1 VKIAAPVNMISSIMQ
16 GGSPCENA
24 PLLRVGANNMEIGA
38 MMAPRPMIMVSATG
52 DWTRNTPQVEYP
64 AVRAVYELYGK
75 AENLETVQIDA
86 PHNYNK
92 ASREAVYRFF
102 GKHALGSTDDA
113 AFAER
118 GIRLE
123 KLQDML
129 ALHGQ
134 QMPVGALSFEG
145 VFRQWK
151 SIARKKFDETRDLDL
166 LRQRLRVVIGAEW
179 PEKVVEAD
187 GALGTGKGDRV
198 PAIRVEGSGVPVVA
212 VHPEGAEA
220 AKRTWPAG
228 RPGLA
233 VDVFQ
238 TGSAVAPR
246 DRSHRF
252 FLTFNRSD
260 DANRVQ
266 DILTAMRRLDAPEV
280 ELVCTGKAA
289 VWCAF
294 AAALAPVRVK
304 LANGVGSFR
313 GSDEDFKR
321 DFFVPGIQ
329 RVGGL
334 DAAMRVLKAR

>member
-1 VKIAAPVNMISSIMQ
+1 
-16 GGSPCENA
+16 
-24 PLLRVGANNMEIGA
+24 MEIGA
-38 MMAPRPMIMVSATG
+38 MMAPRPMIMVAATG

-64 AVRAVYELYGK
+64 AVRTIYELYGK
-75 AENLETVQIDA
+75 AENLETTQIDA

-102 GKHALGSTDDA
+102 GKHALGSTDEK

-118 GIRLE
+118 NIRLE

-129 ALHGQ
+129 ALHGHEL
-134 QMPVGALSFEG
+134 PAGALDFEG
-145 VFRQWK
+145 VFKQWK
-151 SIARKKFDETRDLDL
+151 AIARKKFDETRDIGL
-166 LRQRLRVVIGAEW
+166 LKQRLRVVIGAEW
-179 PEKVVEAD
+179 PEKVVEQA
-187 GALGTGKGDRV
+187 GALSTGMGDRV
-198 PAIRVEGSGVPVVA
+198 PVIRMEGSGMPVVA
-212 VHPEGAEA
+212 VHPDGAEA
-220 AKRTWPAG
+220 ARKTWPAG

-233 VDVFQ
+233 IDAFQ

-266 DILTAMRRLDAPEV
+266 DILTAMRHLGAGNV

-289 VWCAF
+289 VWCTF

-304 LANGVGSFR
+304 LAQGAGPFR

-334 DAAMRVLKAR
+334 DAAMKVLRAK